1 MLKYHVLIDFCS
13 PQKRGI
19 LALLDEDGR
28 LFYHCHLCEYQSARR
43 DTIKNHIDRK
53 HLLLRAYPK
62 TPKRHLRPRSQCH
75 ICVFTTE
82 ERKRLRIHL
91 KNVHNVE
98 LEPEIEA
105 GVKVTN
111 EGKTLKSAI
120 DSETLL
126 YEYLKHSI
134 MQ

>member
-1 MLKYHVLIDFCS
+1 MAF
-13 PQKRGI
+13 
-19 LALLDEDGR
+19 LDEGGR
-28 LFYHCHLCEYQSARR
+28 LFYHCHLCDYQSARR

-53 HLLLRAYPK
+53 HLQLRAYPK
-62 TPKRHLRPRSQCH
+62 TPKRHHRRRMQCH
-75 ICVFTTE
+75 LCVFTTE

-111 EGKTLKSAI
+111 KEKTLKSAM